1 MCLDHRVHTCFLITT
16 TTGIETNRTGRPP
29 SKKNT
34 QTRTESLTDSGDGMA
49 SDTASDFEEDG
60 SEDDDFQKVR
70 SAFSAGATSSVP
82 WSRVWERFTLAG
94 S

>member
-1 MCLDHRVHTCFLITT
+1 MLPYYDYHD
-16 TTGIETNRTGRPP
+16 GIETNRTGRPP

-60 SEDDDFQKVR
+60 SEDDDFQPVR
-70 SAFSAGATSSVP
+70 SAFSAGATSSVA
-82 WSRVWERFTLAG
+82 WSHWSCAWERTQAG